1 MVIRRLFIC
10 LHLSLALC
18 AAASAA
24 DVRAFVDRNRA
35 TSGESIQLIV
45 AVSGAAADVDVRPI
59 QDFKVISTSTST
71 NVQISNGQ
79 TTREV
84 RYIYTLLPLKKG
96 RLTIP
101 RLPVRTGGK
110 TYYTKRIQVQV
121 SGQPSAD
128 EDTRDVFVQARVSEP
143 APFVGQ
149 QIIYTFKLS
158 HAVRITNARFQPPE
172 FEGFH
177 AEEIENRKSFRSIIS
192 GRQYITTEVT
202 YVLVPISDGEKTID
216 AAALHCGIVRA
227 NQRRR
232 DPFGSVFN
240 DPFFARTQAVPKVFH
255 TKPMTVNVKPL
266 PPYSGAI
273 PFSGLVGK
281 FDIRVDH
288 ENTQLKVGDSATLA
302 VTVAGRGNIM
312 DAEAPPI
319 RLPQEFKTYAD
330 TPHEEVR
337 LGPKGYSGKKVFR
350 TALVPMS
357 AGEFRLPAIELSYF
371 DVSRAQYI
379 TRKTKPVS
387 LAVAPAAASDTL
399 AVYSPPASA
408 AKSLKKKVAFTGRDI
423 LPVKEDMDAIDAYR
437 SVSVI
442 GFLLWLAAPGCLF
455 AAVLTTLL
463 LTKRTDDP
471 AGLMIRKSQTAL
483 KRAAKTDAD
492 QEFFSSLHK
501 AVTAMIL
508 SKAGSVSESLTHA
521 EAEQI
526 LLSQEFGPE
535 TASQAVH
542 LLETIESARYS
553 GNDTDR
559 AGRQQLLT
567 QSREF
572 IRSLSK

>member
-1 MVIRRLFIC
+1 MVIRRLIIC
-10 LHLSLALC
+10 LLLSPALS

-35 TSGESIQLIV
+35 ITGESIQLIV

-84 RYIYTLLPLKKG
+84 RYIYTLLALKEG

-101 RLPVRTGGK
+101 RLPVRSGGK
-110 TYYTKRIQVQV
+110 TYYTNRIEVQV
-121 SGQPSAD
+121 SGQPAAD

-158 HAVRITNARFQPPE
+158 HAVQITNARFQPPE

-177 AEEIENRKSFRSIIS
+177 AEEIENRKSYRSIIS
-192 GRQYITTEVT
+192 GRQYITTEVA
-202 YVLVPISDGEKTID
+202 YVLVPISAGGKTINS
-216 AAALHCGIVRA
+216 ASLRCGIVRP

-266 PPYSGAI
+266 PPHSGAI
-273 PFSGLVGK
+273 AFSGLVGT
-281 FDIRVDH
+281 FDIRLNL
-288 ENTQLKVGDSATLA
+288 ESKELKVGDSTTLA
-302 VTVAGRGNIM
+302 VTVAGSGNIM
-312 DAEAPPI
+312 DAQAPPLP
-319 RLPQEFKTYAD
+319 LPQEFKAYAD
-330 TPHEEVR
+330 TPHEEIR
-337 LGPKGYSGKKVFR
+337 LEPKGYSGKKVFR

-357 AGEFRLPAIELSYF
+357 AGEFKLPGIELNYF
-371 DVSRAQYI
+371 DTSRAQFI
-379 TRKTKPVS
+379 TRKTKPITFV
-387 LAVAPAAASDTL
+387 VTPAAAGDTL

-455 AAVLTTLL
+455 AAVQVTLL

-471 AGLMIRKSQTAL
+471 AGIMIKKSQTTL
-483 KRAAKTDAD
+483 KRTGKTNAET
-492 QEFFSSLHK
+492 EFFSSLHK

-508 SKAGSVSESLTHA
+508 SKAGSMSESLTNA

-526 LLSQEFGPE
+526 LLSKGFGAE
-535 TASQAVH
+535 TASQAVR
-542 LLETIESARYS
+542 LLEIIESAQYS
-553 GNDTDR
+553 GKNTDG
-559 AGRQQLLT
+559 ASRQQLLT
-567 QSREF
+567 QTRKF
-572 IRSLSK
+572 IRSLS

>member
-1 MVIRRLFIC
+1 MVIRRLIIC
-10 LHLSLALC
+10 LLSSLFLGAT
-18 AAASAA
+18 ASAA
-24 DVRAFVDRNRA
+24 GVRAFVDRNRV
-35 TSGESIQLIV
+35 TSGESIQLTV

-71 NVQISNGQ
+71 NVQIRNGQ

-84 RYIYTLLPLKKG
+84 RYIYTLLALKKG

-110 TYYTKRIQVQV
+110 TYYTKRIEIQV
-121 SGQPSAD
+121 SGQPAAA
-128 EDTRDVFVQARVSEP
+128 EDTRDVFVQAQVSEQ

-158 HAVRITNARFQPPE
+158 HAVRISNARFQPPE

-177 AEEIENRKSFRSIIS
+177 AEEIENRKSYRSIIS

-202 YVLVPISDGEKTID
+202 YVLVPISDGKKTID
-216 AAALHCGIVRA
+216 AAALRCGIVRP

-232 DPFGSVFN
+232 DPSGSIFN
-240 DPFFARTQAVPKVFH
+240 DPFFARTQAVPKIFH
-255 TKPMTVNVKPL
+255 TKPIIVSVKPL

-281 FDIRVDH
+281 FDIHVDH

-302 VTVAGRGNIM
+302 VTVAGSGNIM

-319 RLPQEFKTYAD
+319 GLPQEFKTYAD

-337 LGPKGYSGKKVFR
+337 LGPDGYSGKKVFR
-350 TALVPMS
+350 TALVPTS
-357 AGEFRLPAIELSYF
+357 AGEFTLPAIELSYF

-379 TRKTKPVS
+379 TRKTKPIS
-387 LAVAPAAASDTL
+387 LVVGPTAADDTL
-399 AVYSPPASA
+399 AVYSPPASRA
-408 AKSLKKKVAFTGRDI
+408 ESLKKKVDFTGRDI

-442 GFLLWLAAPGCLF
+442 GFLLWLAAPACLF
-455 AAVLTTLL
+455 AAFQTTLL
-463 LTKRTDDP
+463 LTKKTDDP
-471 AGLMIRKSQTAL
+471 AAMMIKKSQTAL
-483 KRAAKTDAD
+483 KRAGKTEAGA
-492 QEFFSSLHK
+492 EYFSSLHK

-508 SKAGSVSESLTHA
+508 SKAGTVSESLTNA

-526 LLSQEFGPE
+526 LLSKGFGAE
-535 TASQAVH
+535 TASQAVG
-542 LLETIESARYS
+542 LLETIESVKYS
-553 GNDTDR
+553 GKDTDR
-559 AGRQQLLT
+559 TGREQLLAQT
-567 QSREF
+567 RELV
-572 IRSLSK
+572 RSLSK

>member
-1 MVIRRLFIC
+1 MVIPRLFIC
-10 LHLSLALC
+10 LLLSLLLS

-35 TSGESIQLIV
+35 TSGESIQLTV

-84 RYIYTLLPLKKG
+84 RYIYTLLALKEG

-101 RLPVRTGGK
+101 RLPIRTGGK
-110 TYYTKRIQVQV
+110 TYYTNRIEVQV
-121 SGQPSAD
+121 SGQPAAD

-143 APFVGQ
+143 ASFVGQ

-177 AEEIENRKSFRSIIS
+177 AEEIENRKSYRSIIS
-192 GRQYITTEVT
+192 GREYITTEVA
-202 YVLVPISDGEKTID
+202 YVLVPISDGKKTID
-216 AAALHCGIVRA
+216 SATLHCGIVRP

-232 DPFGSVFN
+232 DSFGSIFN
-240 DPFFARTQAVPKVFH
+240 DPFFARSQVVPKVFH
-255 TKPMTVNVKPL
+255 TKPMTVNVQSL

-302 VTVAGRGNIM
+302 VTVAGSGNIM

-319 RLPQEFKTYAD
+319 RLPEEFKTYAD

-357 AGEFRLPAIELSYF
+357 AGEFTLPAIELSYF

-387 LAVAPAAASDTL
+387 LTVTPAEASDTL

-408 AKSLKKKVAFTGRDI
+408 AKSLKKKVDFTGRDI

-437 SVSVI
+437 SV
-442 GFLLWLAAPGCLF
+442 LLI
-455 AAVLTTLL
+455 
-463 LTKRTDDP
+463 TKKTDDP
-471 AGLMIRKSQTAL
+471 AAIMIKKSQTAL
-483 KRAAKTDAD
+483 KRAGKTDAD
-492 QEFFSSLHK
+492 EEYFSSLHK
-501 AVTAMIL
+501 ALTAMIL
-508 SKAGSVSESLTHA
+508 SKAGTVSESLTNA

-526 LLSQEFGPE
+526 LLSKGFGVE
-535 TASQAVH
+535 IASQAVR
-542 LLETIESARYS
+542 LLETIESAKYS
-553 GNDTDR
+553 GKDTDS

-567 QSREF
+567 QTREF